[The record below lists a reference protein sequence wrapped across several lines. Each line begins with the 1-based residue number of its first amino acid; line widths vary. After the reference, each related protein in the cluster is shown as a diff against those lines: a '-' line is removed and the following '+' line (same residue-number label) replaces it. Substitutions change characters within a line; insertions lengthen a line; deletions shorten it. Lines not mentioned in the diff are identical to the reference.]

1 MRAAK
6 LAATLAAAVV
16 LHLVGT
22 RLLPSLPQRV
32 DIFVVVVA
40 LWALG
45 GQSLQAVVFG
55 LLAGLVQDTL
65 AGGTFGLF
73 GFADTAVAY
82 GIARLA
88 QRLVIQR
95 ATGVFAVVSFAS
107 LLQQVILAA
116 LAFLLLPN
124 PSLPDPLAMLE
135 QAAAKAF
142 ACGVLGMVIYG
153 FAGRLRLAVEAR
165 RRGRM
170 GRLRL
175 G

>member
-1 MRAAK
+1 MRAAR
-6 LAATLAAAVV
+6 LAAGLAAAVV
-16 LHLVGT
+16 AHLVGT

-32 DIFVVVVA
+32 DLLLVVVA
-40 LWALG
+40 LSALD
-45 GQSLQAVVFG
+45 GQTLSAVIFG

-65 AGGTFGLF
+65 AGGNFGLF

-82 GIARLA
+82 GMARLA

-124 PSLPDPLAMLE
+124 PSLPEPLAMLQ
-135 QAAAKAF
+135 QAAGKAA
-142 ACGVLGMVIYG
+142 ACGALGMLIWSM
-153 FAGRLRLAVEAR
+153 AGRMRLAFEAR

>member
-6 LAATLAAAVV
+6 LAVGLAGAIL
-16 LHLVGT
+16 LHFIGT
-22 RLLPSLPQRV
+22 RLLPSLPQRL
-32 DIFVVVVA
+32 DLFLVVVA
-40 LWALG
+40 LSALD
-45 GQSLQAVVFG
+45 GQTLSAVVFG

-65 AGGTFGLF
+65 AGGNFGLF

-124 PSLPDPLAMLE
+124 PSLPDPLSMLQ
-135 QAAAKAF
+135 QAATKA
-142 ACGVLGMVIYG
+142 AICGVAGMVIWSMT
-153 FAGRLRLAVEAR
+153 GRMRLAFEVR

-175 G
+175 R

>member
-1 MRAAK
+1 MRIAK
-6 LAATLAAAVV
+6 LAGGLALAVL
-16 LHLVGT
+16 LHFVGT
-22 RLLPSLPQRV
+22 RLLPSFPQRV
-32 DIFVVVVA
+32 DVFLVVVVLSA
-40 LWALG
+40 LDG
-45 GQSLQAVVFG
+45 NTFSAVLFG

-65 AGGTFGLF
+65 AGGNFGLF

-82 GIARLA
+82 AMARLS

-107 LLQQVILAA
+107 LLQQVMLAA

-124 PSLPDPLAMLE
+124 PPLPDPLAMLE
-135 QAAAKAF
+135 QAAAKAL
-142 ACGVLGMVIYG
+142 ACGVLGMVAYG
-153 FAGRLRLAVEAR
+153 LTGRFRVAVEAR

>member
-6 LAATLAAAVV
+6 LAAGLAAAVV
-16 LHLVGT
+16 LQLVGT
-22 RLLPSLPQRV
+22 RLLPSLPQRL
-32 DIFVVVVA
+32 DLFLVVVA
-40 LWALG
+40 LSALD
-45 GQSLQAVVFG
+45 GQTLQAVVFG

-65 AGGTFGLF
+65 AGGNFGLF

-82 GIARLA
+82 GMARLA

-124 PSLPDPLAMLE
+124 PSLPAPLTMLG
-135 QAAAKAF
+135 QAAARAA
-142 ACGVLGMVIYG
+142 ACGVLGMVIWG
-153 FAGRLRLAVEAR
+153 VTGRMRLTLEAR

>member
-1 MRAAK
+1 VRAAK
-6 LAATLAAAVV
+6 LFAALALVLL
-16 LHLVGT
+16 LHLLGS
-22 RLLPSLPQRV
+22 RLLPSLPLRL
-32 DIFVVVVA
+32 DLFLVVVTLNA
-40 LWALG
+40 LEGSSLAAL
-45 GQSLQAVVFG
+45 LFG
-55 LLAGLVQDTL
+55 LLAGLVQDSLTSGPL
-65 AGGTFGLF
+65 GLF

-82 GIARLA
+82 GVARLA

-107 LLQQVILAA
+107 LLQQAIVAL

-124 PSLPDPLAMLE
+124 PSLADPLGVLE
-135 QAAAKAF
+135 KAAVKAL
-142 ACGVLGMVIYG
+142 ACGALGLLVYLA
-153 FAGRLRLAVEAR
+153 AGRFRVAVEAR

>member
-1 MRAAK
+1 MRTAK
-6 LAATLAAAVV
+6 LAAGLAAAVA
-16 LHLVGT
+16 LHFVGT
-22 RLLPSLPQRV
+22 RLLPSLPQRI
-32 DIFVVVVA
+32 DLFLVVVVLSA
-40 LWALG
+40 LD
-45 GQSLQAVVFG
+45 GQTLSAMFFG

-65 AGGTFGLF
+65 AGGNFGLF

-82 GIARLA
+82 GMARLA

-124 PSLPDPLAMLE
+124 PSLPAPLSMLE
-135 QAAAKAF
+135 QAAARAA
-142 ACGVLGMVIYG
+142 ACGVLGMAVWSI
-153 FAGRLRLAVEAR
+153 AGRMRFALEAR

-175 G
+175 H

>member
-1 MRAAK
+1 VRAAK
-6 LAATLAAAVV
+6 LAAALAAAVLV
-16 LHLVGT
+16 HLVGT

-32 DIFVVVVA
+32 DVFLVVA
-40 LWALG
+40 ALQALG
-45 GQSLQAVVFG
+45 GGSLGALLFG
-55 LLAGLVQDTL
+55 LLVGLVQDTL
-65 AGGTFGLF
+65 TSGHIGLF

-82 GIARLA
+82 GTARLA

-107 LLQQVILAA
+107 LLQQVLVAA

-124 PSLPDPLAMLE
+124 PSLPDPYGMLE
-135 QAAAKAF
+135 QAAAKAL
-142 ACGVLGMVIYG
+142 ACGILGMLIYA
-153 FAGRLRLAVEAR
+153 AGGRMRSAVEAR